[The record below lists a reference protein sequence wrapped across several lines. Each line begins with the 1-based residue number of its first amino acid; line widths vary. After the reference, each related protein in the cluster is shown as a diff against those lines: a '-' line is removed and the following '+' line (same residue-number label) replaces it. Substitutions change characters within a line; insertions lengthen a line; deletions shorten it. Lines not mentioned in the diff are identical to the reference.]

1 MEARQPPPPNTDF
14 RGNRTRQSSGVDSVA
29 ARRPNI
35 GTGLFAMA
43 KTSKRHS
50 QNTRNE
56 LGAILRRLPMLGTT
70 TKRLR
75 HIPTPRMTPCV
86 TRNARFSPS
95 SGIAIITKLSN
106 DPHHV
111 SFQYGAPGE
120 ALMPTQ
126 VMAAASEAFW
136 RDKSNYTYLQY
147 GPTLG
152 DSEYRRHLA
161 EFLSLRYA
169 DTVREER
176 LALTG
181 GATASFSNIITLF
194 TTKKTRILV
203 EDPTYFLALKS
214 RIPFSGLMPINQV
227 LQDHGFDPSKFL
239 SIPTD
244 EDGLDVAKL
253 EQMLDANKNTGFDS
267 TDSSKYLFLL
277 YMVPTYSNPTG
288 RSTSLKRRN
297 QLIQLAR
304 KHNVLIVC
312 DDVYQLLPLAPSAV
326 PPARLVSLDTAGST
340 ASESS
345 FRGHVI
351 SNNSFSKIMAPG
363 LRLGWIETHP
373 SLLAHISRSGI
384 MNSGG
389 SPNHIVSGIITTAL
403 KQGGVAAHL
412 DFLQREYAVRLD
424 AMCDALQAGLPVGV
438 SFVKPEGGFF
448 IWLELPAGHDAFEIL
463 HAMQTGGLYQGKKL
477 LARVKMSF
485 APGRLFTSS
494 SDKGGRFS
502 NCLRLTFAFYPK
514 EQLLV
519 GVQGLCAL
527 LKEALA

>member
-1 MEARQPPPPNTDF
+1 MDQKTLFPTD
-14 RGNRTRQSSGVDSVA
+14 
-29 ARRPNI
+29 
-35 GTGLFAMA
+35 
-43 KTSKRHS
+43 
-50 QNTRNE
+50 
-56 LGAILRRLPMLGTT
+56 
-70 TKRLR
+70 
-75 HIPTPRMTPCV
+75 
-86 TRNARFSPS
+86 
-95 SGIAIITKLSN
+95 

-161 EFLSLRYA
+161 EFLSVRYA

-176 LALTG
+176 VALTG

-203 EDPTYFLALKS
+203 EDPTYFLALK
-214 RIPFSGLMPINQV
+214 V
-227 LQDHGFDPSKFL
+227 LQDHGFDPANFL
-239 SIPTD
+239 SVPTD
-244 EDGLDVAKL
+244 ENGLDVVQL
-253 EQMLDANKNTGFDS
+253 LQMLEANKSTDFDS
-267 TDSSKYLFLL
+267 TDSSKYAFLL

-312 DDVYQLLPLAPSAV
+312 DDVYQLLPLAPSAA
-326 PPARLVSLDTAGST
+326 PPARLVSLDTADS
-340 ASESS
+340 ALSESS

-412 DFLQREYAVRLD
+412 DFLQREYAARLD
-424 AMCDALQAGLPVGV
+424 AMCDALQVGLPVGV

-448 IWLELPAGHDAFEIL
+448 IWLELPAGHDTFEIL
-463 HAMQTGGLYQGKKL
+463 HAMQTGGLYQGNKL
-477 LARVKMSF
+477 LTRVKMSF

-494 SDKGGRFS
+494 SEKGGRFS

-519 GVQGLCAL
+519 GVQRLCAL